1 MTKCFFWFECIS
13 TSFRFF
19 FFQAA
24 FLSDYMIQK
33 DNYQSDVPHL
43 QCCFTTYVQAILKLI
58 FLPLICIVKPPNSE
72 HLRVLK
78 NLSVIDRC
86 PVLGENLTKIV
97 TFETKRFP
105 MHVSN
110 AMCRIWDVYQI

>member
-58 FLPLICIVKPPNSE
+58 FLPLICTVKPPNSE

>member
-1 MTKCFFWFECIS
+1 MFFLIRMHFYS
-13 TSFRFF
+13 VRFF

-43 QCCFTTYVQAILKLI
+43 QCCLTTYVQAILKLI
-58 FLPLICIVKPPNSE
+58 FLPLICTVKPSNSG
-72 HLRVLK
+72 HIRVLK
-78 NLSVIDRC
+78 NVSVIDRC